1 MKFTFYN
8 GGWWYY
14 NEDLKRIENG
24 SGGWNCH
31 IPGPEEIVEANSWE
45 DLDWSYLLDPDS
57 PIGWVSPSG
66 EFYGCDYRGHED
78 VAYYILHSSERE
90 LEVKGWVKIFMD
102 GFTHEYGWY
111 SDKLHLTSAQLH
123 VLEEKGLE
131 IDEVFYD

>member
-14 NEDLKRIENG
+14 NEDLERIENG
-24 SGGWNCH
+24 CGGWNYH
-31 IPGPEEIVEANSWE
+31 IPKPEEIVEANSWD
-45 DLDWSYLLDPDS
+45 DLDWSYLLDNTS
-57 PIGWVSPSG
+57 ITGWISPSG
-66 EFYGCDYRGHED
+66 DFYGCAPRDHDD
-78 VAYYILHSSERE
+78 VAYYILHSTERE
-90 LEVKGWVKIFMD
+90 LEKKGYVKIFRD
-102 GFTHEYGWY
+102 AFSHEYGWY